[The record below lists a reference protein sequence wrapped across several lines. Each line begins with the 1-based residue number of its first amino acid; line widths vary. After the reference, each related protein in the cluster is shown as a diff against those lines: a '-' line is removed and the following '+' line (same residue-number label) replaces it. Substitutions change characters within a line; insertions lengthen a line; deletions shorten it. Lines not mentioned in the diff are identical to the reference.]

1 LSGAQFFVQ
10 SGPTVVTELDQ
21 PIIARTGM
29 GWSSSVCWLVILI
42 TGAGSVLLI
51 LASVAFFI

>member
-1 LSGAQFFVQ
+1 
-10 SGPTVVTELDQ
+10 VVTELDQ